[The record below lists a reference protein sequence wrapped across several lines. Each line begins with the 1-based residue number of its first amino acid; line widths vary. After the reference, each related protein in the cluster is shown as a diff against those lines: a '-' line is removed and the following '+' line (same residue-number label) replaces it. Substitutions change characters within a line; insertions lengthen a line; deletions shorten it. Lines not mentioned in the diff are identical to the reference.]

1 MTNLATKK
9 LNEKMPTTSK
19 EINKLA
25 WAHTNG
31 FFFGDVDKEVTRS
44 KKRAFKC
51 YLISADMGDAEGQ
64 FWTGYNY
71 MMGRGVKKDLNKAEK
86 YLTLAVEQGHLDAP
100 KKLENVL
107 MHLTLI
113 KNMEEMRKEGWDI

>member
-9 LNEKMPTTSK
+9 LNEKMPSTPK

-31 FFFGDVDKEVTRS
+31 FFFGDIDKKVRKC
-44 KKRAFKC
+44 KKRSFEC

-64 FWTGYNY
+64 FWTGVNY
-71 MMGRGVKKDLNKAEK
+71 MAGRGIKEDVNKAYK
-86 YLTLAVEQGHLDAP
+86 YLTLAAKQGHLDAP
-100 KKLENVL
+100 IR
-107 MHLTLI
+107 I
-113 KNMEEMRKEGWDI
+113 KAIEDYFKMEI